1 MNFPQSHPLHVGFT
15 QPSGGPIPPLGLADV
30 ILVVDADVPWYP
42 SLAQARGRLAR

>member
-15 QPSGGPIPPLGLADV
+15 QPSGTDPALGEADV

-42 SLAQARGRLAR
+42 SLASPRPAPR